1 MLFRSPMPESA
12 EHDGDEK
19 EQYTFILLFRELIR
33 LMVKLRT
40 FEEFEFTEEEL
51 GMTRQTYEEFVS
63 KYKKIYHELQVNKSK
78 TSILND
84 VSFDIELLRNDKINV
99 HYILQLIKNAVFEP
113 SKEKRRKTL
122 EKIKEMINK
131 STDHELYSKSILII
145 NFIESIASKMDP
157 DADFDYEYNQFMEKQ
172 RKNEIREV
180 AIKYQI
186 PENKINRII
195 GDYEF
200 GGFIDK
206 TEIKSDLT
214 KEVIKKEKEENN
226 YSSSMRT
233 KNEIANKITQFVKN
247 IVVKYM

>member
-1 MLFRSPMPESA
+1 M
-12 EHDGDEK
+12 
-19 EQYTFILLFRELIR
+19 
-33 LMVKLRT
+33 
-40 FEEFEFTEEEL
+40 
-51 GMTRQTYEEFVS
+51 
-63 KYKKIYHELQVNKSK
+63 
-78 TSILND
+78 
-84 VSFDIELLRNDKINV
+84 
-99 HYILQLIKNAVFEP
+99 
-113 SKEKRRKTL
+113 
-122 EKIKEMINK
+122 
-131 STDHELYSKSILII
+131 
-145 NFIESIASKMDP
+145 NFIESIASEMDP

-172 RKNEIREV
+172 RENEIREV

>member
-1 MLFRSPMPESA
+1 M
-12 EHDGDEK
+12 
-19 EQYTFILLFRELIR
+19 
-33 LMVKLRT
+33 
-40 FEEFEFTEEEL
+40 
-51 GMTRQTYEEFVS
+51 
-63 KYKKIYHELQVNKSK
+63 
-78 TSILND
+78 
-84 VSFDIELLRNDKINV
+84 RNDKINV

-195 GDYEF
+195 GDLSLE
-200 GGFIDK
+200 
-206 TEIKSDLT
+206 DLLT
-214 KEVIKKEKEENN
+214 CNSWYIFLYLLTNSSYVCLVIPN
-226 YSSSMRT
+226 SSSMRT

>member
-1 MLFRSPMPESA
+1 
-12 EHDGDEK
+12 
-19 EQYTFILLFRELIR
+19 
-33 LMVKLRT
+33 
-40 FEEFEFTEEEL
+40 
-51 GMTRQTYEEFVS
+51 MTRQTYEEFVS

-233 KNEIANKITQFVKN
+233 KTEIANKITQFVKN

>member
-1 MLFRSPMPESA
+1 M
-12 EHDGDEK
+12 
-19 EQYTFILLFRELIR
+19 
-33 LMVKLRT
+33 
-40 FEEFEFTEEEL
+40 
-51 GMTRQTYEEFVS
+51 
-63 KYKKIYHELQVNKSK
+63 
-78 TSILND
+78 
-84 VSFDIELLRNDKINV
+84 RNDKINV